1 MGPRKLRHPPRFVI
15 DPDYHIYRDRL
26 LRWVEAADYTRA
38 EMASMVFESL
48 PGEVKMRCAQDVG
61 ECFLGNKSLH
71 KVIQWLDETY
81 DHGWSPWLD
90 NAKKDKNCYE
100 SFVPVPRSQLTF
112 KFFIKWTAKTISG
125 GNTHHGVMICPEDVE
140 PFELW
145 PGNRF
150 KRQKE
155 GAKYTGKYFMKK
167 KVADP
172 NSMEV
177 ITYDEDGNP
186 LGTHVEAVSEYA
198 LFLNSDT
205 KNYQVSHKA
214 NTQ

>member
-112 KFFIKWTAKTISG
+112 KFFIKWKAESIFG
-125 GNTHHGVMICPEDVE
+125 DGTHHGVLICPEDFE

-145 PGNRF
+145 AGNRF
-150 KRQKE
+150 KKYKE
-155 GAKYTGKYFMKK
+155 VAEYTGKYLKRK
-167 KVADP
+167 RLIDP
-172 NSMEV
+172 NSKEV
-177 ITYDEDGNP
+177 FTYDENGLP
-186 LGTHVEAVSEYA
+186 LGTHFETASDYA
-198 LFLNSDT
+198 SFLDSDV
-205 KNYQVSHKA
+205 KNYKISHKA
-214 NTQ
+214 FA

>member
-1 MGPRKLRHPPRFVI
+1 MGPRKLRHPPKFVI
-15 DPDYHIYRDRL
+15 DPDYQIYRDLL
-26 LRWVEAADYTRA
+26 LRWVEVTSYTHS
-38 EMASMVFESL
+38 EIASLVLESL
-48 PGEVKMRCAQDVG
+48 PDEVKMKCVQDIG
-61 ECFLGNKSLH
+61 ESFLGNKSLH
-71 KVIQWLDETY
+71 RMIQWLDETF
-81 DHGWSPWLD
+81 DSGWNTWMD
-90 NAKKDKNCYE
+90 NAKKDKECYR
-100 SFVPVPRSQLTF
+100 SFVPIPRRSLTVKWF
-112 KFFIKWTAKTISG
+112 VKWTAKTISG
-125 GNTHHGVMICPEDVE
+125 GNTHYGIMFCPEDVE